1 MAMAMYIG
9 DVTNNRL
16 RKVASLTATTA
27 VAAAPGLPGPDSY
40 QPFYQG
46 LLF

>member
-1 MAMAMYIG
+1 LSFFKAPPTAG
-9 DVTNNRL
+9 RTPKL
-16 RKVASLTATTA
+16 RMASLFN
-27 VAAAPGLPGPDSY
+27 PDSY